1 MSRWIISENG
11 LGIVIKK
18 IESSDSKRIKD
29 KNKNILAFEY
39 PITITFSLSLSLCH
53 PVWFASESRDIEIY
67 FIDYVDSFT
76 RPRIISRPVARTRVH
91 LSAILITARREIK
104 PYCIFWKNDKRKN
117 FFTLLFRLI
126 KPTFSINK
134 N

>member
-39 PITITFSLSLSLCH
+39 PITITFSLSLSLSVILSDLH
-53 PVWFASESRDIEIY
+53 LNRVTLK
-67 FIDYVDSFT
+67 FIS
-76 RPRIISRPVARTRVH
+76 S
-91 LSAILITARREIK
+91 ITSI
-104 PYCIFWKNDKRKN
+104 P
-117 FFTLLFRLI
+117 LLGHA
-126 KPTFSINK
+126 
-134 N
+134 